1 MEEEKKIIRS
11 NPKVSIII
19 RTKNEERWISLCL
32 RSVFDQNY
40 KNFEVILVD
49 NNSTDRTV
57 EIAKQFKIKIVNI
70 DLFKPGK
77 AINDGIRNSSGE
89 IIVCLSGHC
98 IPVNNTWL
106 ENLIVDLSDT
116 NVAGVYGRQQPL
128 SFSSDFDKRDLLNL
142 FGLDKKIQ
150 VKDSFFHNA
159 NSAIRREIWKKF
171 PFNEDVTNIEDRVWG
186 DEIIKSDLKI
196 IYEPLASVYHWH
208 GIHQDLNP
216 GRAKNIVRIM
226 ENLENLSSSKSIL
239 SPSEQKIL
247 AIIPI
252 RGKTKYFGGQSL
264 LKSTINNIRESK
276 FVNEILVSTD
286 NEETAEIAKKL
297 GASVPF
303 IRPRELSENFVDIFE
318 VVRFS
323 ISELDKRGS
332 FFDIIIIITENYPL
346 RQQGVIDKMIYKFV
360 SEGLETI
367 IAGKE
372 ETRGAFLKKE
382 EDLTLLEEGFMPR
395 DLKESRLIIG
405 MVGYGCI
412 TYPARVRNQTLFKGK
427 FGIFEIENNMTA
439 IEIRDESI
447 DIYNS
452 LSNLIKK

>member
-1 MEEEKKIIRS
+1 MKEEKKIIRS

-89 IIVCLSGHC
+89 IIACLSGHC

-106 ENLIVDLSDT
+106 ENLIIDLSDP

-159 NSAIRREIWKKF
+159 NSAIRREIWEKF

-252 RGKTKYFGGQSL
+252 RGKTKFFGGQSL
-264 LKSTINNIRESK
+264 LKTTINNIRESK

-286 NEETAEIAKKL
+286 NEETAQIAKKL

-332 FFDIIIIITENYPL
+332 FFDIII
-346 RQQGVIDKMIYKFV
+346 K
-360 SEGLETI
+360 
-367 IAGKE
+367 
-372 ETRGAFLKKE
+372 
-382 EDLTLLEEGFMPR
+382 
-395 DLKESRLIIG
+395 
-405 MVGYGCI
+405 
-412 TYPARVRNQTLFKGK
+412 
-427 FGIFEIENNMTA
+427 
-439 IEIRDESI
+439 
-447 DIYNS
+447 
-452 LSNLIKK
+452 

>member
-1 MEEEKKIIRS
+1 MKEKKIIRS

-32 RSVFDQNY
+32 RSVYEQNY

-77 AINDGIRNSSGE
+77 AINDGIRNSTGE

-106 ENLIVDLSDT
+106 ENLLIDLSDP

-159 NSAIRREIWKKF
+159 NSAIRREIWEKF

-186 DEIIKSDLKI
+186 DEIIKSNFKI

-226 ENLENLSSSKSIL
+226 ENLENLSSGKAVL
-239 SPSEQKIL
+239 SPSDQKIL

-252 RGKTKYFGGQSL
+252 RGKTKNFGGESL
-264 LKSTINNIRESK
+264 LKTTINSIRESK

-297 GASVPF
+297 GVSVPF

-360 SEGLETI
+360 SEGLETL

-412 TYPARVRNQTLFKGK
+412 TYPARVRNQTLFKDK
-427 FGIFEIENNMTA
+427 FGIFEIENNLTA

>member
-1 MEEEKKIIRS
+1 MKEEKKIIRS

-89 IIVCLSGHC
+89 IIACLSGHC

-106 ENLIVDLSDT
+106 ENLIIDLSDP

-159 NSAIRREIWKKF
+159 NSAIRREIWEKF

-252 RGKTKYFGGQSL
+252 RGKTKFFGGQSL
-264 LKSTINNIRESK
+264 LKTTINNIRESK

-286 NEETAEIAKKL
+286 NEETAQIAKKL

-332 FFDIIIIITENYPL
+332 FFDIIIIVTENYPL

-382 EDLTLLEEGFMPR
+382 ENLTLLEEGFMPR